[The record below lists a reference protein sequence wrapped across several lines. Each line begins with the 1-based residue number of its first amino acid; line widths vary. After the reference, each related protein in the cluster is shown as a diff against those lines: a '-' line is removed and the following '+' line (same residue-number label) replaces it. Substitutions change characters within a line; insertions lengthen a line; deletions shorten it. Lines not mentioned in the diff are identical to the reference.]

1 MDHKE
6 MRRVMHGAFILTIA
20 SFIAKVLS
28 ALYRIPLQNLVGDE
42 GFYVYQQVYPIY
54 GIAMTLALSGL
65 PQFIS
70 KYVAERKDPIQRK
83 EALQRLYPLVFW
95 TGIVLWLFTFLFSR
109 WIAWMMGD
117 QQLRP
122 LIQIVSFTFLLMPG
136 LSFYRGNF
144 QGRFLMEPTAVSQV
158 VEQFVRVAIIVFSAF
173 AFRLFGW
180 SVYQT
185 GTAAMSGAVIG
196 GLCAYG
202 VLRYYEQKIH
212 GGALSFRHFSVTK
225 RPDKRLIRRFLVEG
239 GLVSIYSGLLIF
251 FQLIDSFFV
260 KNALQVYGLS
270 EQSAKIAK
278 GVYDRGQPL
287 VQLGLVI
294 ATALSATFLPALT
307 KYLITA
313 VHSQFLKTA
322 KIYLRLTTTLAL
334 AASVGLAMLLPYIN
348 YALFKDYAGNA
359 ALVLFVFAIAL
370 TAIIQTYQSIAQS
383 KNSFRPSLKGAGWG
397 LLAKALATPFLTG
410 YLGTVGASLS
420 TLLGLAVTLWY
431 FVHTETSEINQ
442 FWKERRFG
450 SKLLQCLGW
459 MILALLIYYGGL
471 TMIFG
476 PVVHRSSA
484 FFASLAGVGIGAF
497 VFVNAVIWT
506 KLFTVREW
514 LMLPFGKKILRFN
527 KLIKNKSEES

>member
-1 MDHKE
+1 
-6 MRRVMHGAFILTIA
+6 MRKVMQGAFILTLA

-70 KYVAERKDPIQRK
+70 KYVAERKDPLQRK
-83 EALQRLYPLVFW
+83 AGLQKLYPLVFW
-95 TGIVLWLFTFLFSR
+95 TGVLLWLFTFSFSR
-109 WIAWMMGD
+109 WIAFMMGD
-117 QQLRP
+117 LQLKP

-158 VEQFVRVAIIVFSAF
+158 IEQFVRVSIIVCSAL
-173 AFRLFGW
+173 AFRMLGW
-180 SVYQT
+180 NVYQT
-185 GTAAMSGAVIG
+185 GTAAMSGAVLG

-202 VLRYYEQKIH
+202 VLHYYEQKIH
-212 GGALSFRHFSVTK
+212 GGALSFRHFSIFN
-225 RPDKRLIRRFLVEG
+225 RPPKSLIRRFFIEG

-260 KNALQVYGLS
+260 KNALEVYGLT

-307 KYLITA
+307 RYLMSS
-313 VHSQFLKTA
+313 VPSQFLKTA
-322 KIYLRLTTTLAL
+322 KIYLRLTTALAL

-359 ALVLFVFAIAL
+359 ALVLFVFSIAL
-370 TAIIQTYQSIAQS
+370 TAVIQAYQSIAQS

-397 LLAKALATPFLTG
+397 LLAKALATPLLTG
-410 YLGTVGASLS
+410 RLGTVGASLS

-431 FVHTETSEINQ
+431 FVHTEKADINS
-442 FWKERRFG
+442 FWKERKFG
-450 SKLLQCLGW
+450 KKLIQCLGW
-459 MILALLIYYGGL
+459 MILSLFLYYGLLIL
-471 TMIFG
+471 FFG
-476 PVVHRSSA
+476 PIQHRSTA
-484 FFASLAGVGIGAF
+484 FLVSLVGVIIGAF
-497 VFVNAVIWT
+497 IFVNAVIWT
-506 KLFTVREW
+506 RLFTVREW
-514 LMLPFGKKILRFN
+514 LMLPFGKKILRIN
-527 KLIKNKSEES
+527 KQFKK